1 MKEYKTKNET
11 KNTTADFRSF
21 LESNF
26 VGVTRLFLMVCS
38 NLDDN
43 LKGDKAQNIKKY
55 NVKKE
60 AFSKKYNVIIYGRNF
75 CNQSILIMNNMKTN
89 KRPRL
94 KLTGP
99 LLEDHIT
106 RSLLYYNTSEII
118 IR

>member
-1 MKEYKTKNET
+1 MKEYKTKNKT
-11 KNTTADFRSF
+11 KNTTTDFRSF

-43 LKGDKAQNIKKY
+43 LKGDKAQNIIY
-55 NVKKE
+55 Q
-60 AFSKKYNVIIYGRNF
+60 KYNVIIYGRNF
-75 CNQSILIMNNMKTN
+75 CNQSILIMNNMKAN
-89 KRPRL
+89 NRPRL

-99 LLEDHIT
+99 LLEDHVT

-118 IR
+118 IH